1 MYTLLTTGSLIVGY
15 LIILFVSIITIYYI
29 LQHQKDYGSQLL
41 AFLNILALIFSGI
54 IYSTLIIFSLIFYPS
69 EFLWKLSI
77 VCGFLTLGISAL
89 INSFLKEYKKIPI
102 LPFVLYTSL
111 FGFLIGSLFSPDS
124 IILIN
129 NTSNKRQF
137 LITDIS
143 RINYLFNTVTGI
155 IVALFQIL
163 LVIYF
168 LYISIVVRASARNK
182 QLTKGLFINTLFL
195 GIHILMYI
203 LYIYF
208 QLTIFRELHITL
220 LWLNI
225 IGVSILII
233 KKPEM
238 FLVLTN
244 KIYYLNIYH
253 KSGILLYSYKFEL
266 EEALTDS
273 SIWGNILI
281 GINHILS
288 EFIDKKDQI
297 DVMRTKMTDIMVNY
311 NNELG
316 FAVLV
321 ITNKKNEILEKL
333 MEMFMV
339 DFESRYETELIMIQ
353 DLNKIIN
360 VSEFEDVKEL
370 VEKNFNIYL

>member
-1 MYTLLTTGSLIVGY
+1 MYTLITGSLIVGY
-15 LIILFVSIITIYYI
+15 IIMLFVSIITINYI
-29 LQHQKDYGSQLL
+29 LHHRKDYGSQLL
-41 AFLNILALIFSGI
+41 AILNILAFIFSGI
-54 IYSTLIIFSLIFYPS
+54 MYSTFIVFSLIFYPS

-102 LPFVLYTSL
+102 LPFVIYTSL

-143 RINYLFNTVTGI
+143 RINYSFNTVTGI
-155 IVALFQIL
+155 IVALFQIIL
-163 LVIYF
+163 IIYF
-168 LYISIVVRASARNK
+168 LYISIVVNISARNK
-182 QLTKGLFINTLFL
+182 QLTKGLFINTLFF
-195 GIHILMYI
+195 GIHVLMYI

-220 LWLNI
+220 LWVNL
-225 IGVSILII
+225 IGVSIMII

-266 EEALTDS
+266 EETLTDS

-297 DVMRTKMTDIMVNY
+297 DVMRTKMTDIIVNY

-321 ITNKKNEILEKL
+321 ITNKKNEILENL
-333 MEMFMV
+333 MEKFMI
-339 DFESRYETELIMIQ
+339 DFESRYETELNMIQ

-360 VSEFEDVKEL
+360 VSEFADVKEL
-370 VEKNFNIYL
+370 VEKSFAIYL

>member
-1 MYTLLTTGSLIVGY
+1 MYTLLTGSVIVGY
-15 LIILFVSIITIYYI
+15 LIILFVSIITINYI

-54 IYSTLIIFSLIFYPS
+54 MYSTLIIFSLIFYPS

-89 INSFLKEYKKIPI
+89 TNSFLKEYKKIPI

-129 NTSNKRQF
+129 NTPNKRQF

-195 GIHILMYI
+195 SIHILMYI

>member
-1 MYTLLTTGSLIVGY
+1 MYTLITGSLIVGY
-15 LIILFVSIITIYYI
+15 IIILFVSIITINYI
-29 LQHQKDYGSQLL
+29 LHHQKDYGSQLF
-41 AFLNILALIFSGI
+41 AFLNILAFIFSGI
-54 IYSTLIIFSLIFYPS
+54 MYSTLIICSLTFYPS

-77 VCGFLTLGISAL
+77 ICGFLTLGISAL
-89 INSFLKEYKKIPI
+89 INSFFKEYKKIPV
-102 LPFVLYTSL
+102 LLFVFYTSL

-143 RINYLFNTVTGI
+143 RINYSFNTVTGI

-163 LVIYF
+163 LIIYF
-168 LYISIVVRASARNK
+168 LYISIVVNINARNK
-182 QLTKGLFINTLFL
+182 QLTKGLFINTLFF

-208 QLTIFRELHITL
+208 QLTIFRELHITI
-220 LWLNI
+220 LWVNL
-225 IGVSILII
+225 IGVSIMIM

-253 KSGILLYSYKFEL
+253 KSGILLYSYKFES
-266 EEALTDS
+266 EETLMDS

-297 DVMRTKMTDIMVNY
+297 DVMRTKMTDIIVNY

-321 ITNKKNEILEKL
+321 ITNKKNEILENL
-333 MEMFMV
+333 METFMI
-339 DFESRYETELIMIQ
+339 DFENRYEAELNMIQ

-360 VSEFEDVKEL
+360 VSDFEDVKEI
-370 VEKNFNIYL
+370 VEKNFAIYL

>member
-1 MYTLLTTGSLIVGY
+1 MYTLITGSLLVGY
-15 LIILFVSIITIYYI
+15 IIISFVSIFTINYI
-29 LQHQKDYGSQLL
+29 LHHQKDYGSQLF
-41 AFLNILALIFSGI
+41 AFLNIIVILFSGI
-54 IYSTLIIFSLIFYPS
+54 MYTTLIIFSLIFYPS
-69 EFLWKLSI
+69 EILWKLSI
-77 VCGFLTLGISAL
+77 ICGSLTLGVSTL

-102 LPFVLYTSL
+102 LPFVFYISF
-111 FGFLIGSLFSPDS
+111 FGFLIGSLFAPDS

-129 NTSNKRQF
+129 NISTKRQF

-155 IVALFQIL
+155 TIALFQIL
-163 LVIYF
+163 LAIYF
-168 LYISIVVRASARNK
+168 LYISIVVNISARNK
-182 QLTKGLFINTLFL
+182 RFTKGLIINNLFL
-195 GIHILMYI
+195 GIPILMYI

-208 QLTIFRELHITL
+208 QLTIFRELHIIFM
-220 LWLNI
+220 WLNI
-225 IGVSILII
+225 VSVCIMLI

-266 EEALTDS
+266 EETLMDS

-297 DVMRTKMTDIMVNY
+297 DVMRTKMTDIIVNY

-321 ITNKKNEILEKL
+321 ITNKKNEILENL
-333 MEMFMV
+333 MEKFMI
-339 DFESRYETELIMIQ
+339 DFVSRYEPELNMIQ

-360 VSEFEDVKEL
+360 VSEFADVKEL
-370 VEKNFNIYL
+370 VEKNFNMYL